1 LDAVPK
7 QFIDACLYPLETGG
21 KRVCPLLVFA
31 AAESIAGKANDATW
45 AAAVAVEFIHTYSLV
60 HDDLPAMDDDDERRG
75 RPTVHKAFT
84 EGVAILVGD
93 ALLTAAF
100 EVLTRVEDPA
110 LAIALVRELA
120 DAAGHRGMIA
130 GQALDIGMD
139 GTTQD
144 LGSLQDVH
152 RRKTGALI
160 RGAVRM
166 GALSVGASPAQLAS
180 LTSYGEAVGLAFQLA
195 DDVLDADEDAG
206 EDGPPSYVRFFGVDE
221 TRRRAEQEL
230 DWALASLG
238 RLPNPE
244 ALSALAK
251 FIVHRDH

>member
-1 LDAVPK
+1 
-7 QFIDACLYPLETGG
+7 
-21 KRVCPLLVFA
+21 
-31 AAESIAGKANDATW
+31 
-45 AAAVAVEFIHTYSLV
+45 
-60 HDDLPAMDDDDERRG
+60 
-75 RPTVHKAFT
+75 
-84 EGVAILVGD
+84 
-93 ALLTAAF
+93 
-100 EVLTRVEDPA
+100 
-110 LAIALVRELA
+110 
-120 DAAGHRGMIA
+120 
-130 GQALDIGMD
+130 
-139 GTTQD
+139 
-144 LGSLQDVH
+144 
-152 RRKTGALI
+152 
-160 RGAVRM
+160 M

-221 TRRRAEQEL
+221 TRRRADQEL